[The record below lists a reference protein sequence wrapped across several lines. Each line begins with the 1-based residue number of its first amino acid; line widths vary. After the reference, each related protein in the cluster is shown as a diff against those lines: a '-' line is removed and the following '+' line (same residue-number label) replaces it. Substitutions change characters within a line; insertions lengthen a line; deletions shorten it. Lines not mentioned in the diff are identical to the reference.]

1 MDKEAR
7 VSSHQPAASLT
18 PKTLRH
24 AGAGVMKTG
33 VAVVF
38 LTAAH
43 TNWLAPN
50 AEGRAGDSL
59 IRKQILPP

>member
-7 VSSHQPAASLT
+7 VSLHQPAASL
-18 PKTLRH
+18 PLTLEPLPH
-24 AGAGVMKTG
+24 AGAGVMGTG

-43 TNWLAPN
+43 TN
-50 AEGRAGDSL
+50 
-59 IRKQILPP
+59 

>member
-7 VSSHQPAASLT
+7 VSSHQPAASLPLT
-18 PKTLRH
+18 PEPLCH

-43 TNWLAPN
+43 TN
-50 AEGRAGDSL
+50 
-59 IRKQILPP
+59 